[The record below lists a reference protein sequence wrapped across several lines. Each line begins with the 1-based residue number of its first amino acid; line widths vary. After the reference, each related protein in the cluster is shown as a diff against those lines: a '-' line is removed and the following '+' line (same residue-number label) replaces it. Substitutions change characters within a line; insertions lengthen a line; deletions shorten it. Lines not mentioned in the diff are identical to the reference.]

1 MSQYTQVAVPAE
13 LKRKAI
19 PVSDE
24 RSLRSLLTS
33 MEKSSGKTTCE
44 QVPWR
49 SVLVGSV
56 VAGAVALAAAVGGDA
71 ACCGGERE
79 EYLSNIREVLDEV
92 DTNNDGDISY
102 EELEAFEYTT
112 ETEYYEVEK
121 GTDLEGIEA
130 LEAKLR
136 EAKAEYFKAAL
147 EAAKEADTFD
157 EYSSSD
163 LELQLMTGY
172 QSGGGGQH
180 STYNLL
186 SMGNVVEDGQS
197 VTDEYELTAEEINV
211 WFDNFRSYKYTEEQV
226 ELLRENMEDNK
237 SYHFDQL
244 E

>member
-1 MSQYTQVAVPAE
+1 MGVPAE

-112 ETEYYEVEK
+112 ETDGVEM
-121 GTDLEGIEA
+121 DLEGRTA
-130 LEAKLR
+130 LAQKLSDVS
-136 EAKAEYFKAAL
+136 KEYFEAAL

-172 QSGGGGQH
+172 LSGGGGQH
-180 STYNLL
+180 STYGLVG
-186 SMGNVVEDGQS
+186 MGNVYEDGSYGQP
-197 VTDEYELTAEEINV
+197 VGDEYELTAEEINV

-226 ELLRENMEDNK
+226 EVLREGMEDNK
-237 SYHFDQL
+237 SYYFDQL
-244 E
+244 D